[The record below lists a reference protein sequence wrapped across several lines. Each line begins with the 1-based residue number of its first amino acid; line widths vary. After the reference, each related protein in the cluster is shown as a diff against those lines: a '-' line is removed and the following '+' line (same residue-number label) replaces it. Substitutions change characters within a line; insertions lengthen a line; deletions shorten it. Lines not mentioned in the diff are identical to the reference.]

1 MEIIVVPSGG
11 TVTECE
17 EEAELEEEDE
27 VVEDEECKNI

>member
-1 MEIIVVPSGG
+1 VPPEG

-17 EEAELEEEDE
+17 EEAESEGDEE

>member
-1 MEIIVVPSGG
+1 VPPEG

-17 EEAELEEEDE
+17 EEAEWEGDEE